1 VRAAGVAGIADMSS
15 LLSRGEL
22 EFRNT
27 CKKGGRKISATPA
40 IPASHGLS
48 VAGRRQ
54 ELCRYASAC
63 LPESLIL
70 GLVPLGRAA
79 AVGVEDIA
87 GEVGDRISGATV
99 RRVLSRLVSEGEV
112 RSAPGAASGRQVTA
126 VGYWRPSDDEEIA

>member
-1 VRAAGVAGIADMSS
+1 MRAAGVAGIADVSA

-87 GEVGDRISGATV
+87 GEVGDRMSGATV
-99 RRVLSRLVSEGEV
+99 R
-112 RSAPGAASGRQVTA
+112 RQVTA
-126 VGYWRPSDDEEIA
+126 VGYWRPSDDEEIG

>member
-1 VRAAGVAGIADMSS
+1 MRICLPSFRVESWISKTRIRREGGDT
-15 LLSRGEL
+15 
-22 EFRNT
+22 RNT
-27 CKKGGRKISATPA
+27 RNTRKPWSQ
-40 IPASHGLS
+40 
-48 VAGRRQ
+48 RRRPSQ

-70 GLVPLGRAA
+70 GLVPVGREA

-112 RSAPGAASGRQVTA
+112 RAAPGAASGRQVTA
-126 VGYWRPSDDEEIA
+126 VGYWRPSDDEEIT